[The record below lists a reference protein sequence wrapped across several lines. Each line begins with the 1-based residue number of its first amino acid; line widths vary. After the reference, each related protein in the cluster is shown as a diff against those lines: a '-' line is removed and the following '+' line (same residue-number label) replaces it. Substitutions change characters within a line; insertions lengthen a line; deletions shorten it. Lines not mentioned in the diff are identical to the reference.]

1 MDAFK
6 IKLTKIFIPFL
17 LTMIGIIVLYT
28 FFNWLFI
35 IKLDWGTMSNSVV
48 DFILPMLIIFLVIVT
63 VMTRPLKI
71 IQFKNT
77 NGTSAT
83 LLFMG
88 IAIYVPL
95 LLAQHYIEKATGE
108 LTVLNHIYEIDHL
121 PKTKY
126 YSLKEF
132 TLDKSKAGFSEK
144 IYLSGKHNQTL
155 NFKISFATPIFQ
167 KESDTIKRSTHYWL
181 CDQYHDDISNRKSD
195 DIKEKA
201 LSDFKMKC
209 IQEYNEKRLE
219 DFKYLERLKNT
230 TDTDDY
236 SGAAGKSKLNRDD
249 EDIFF
254 IAHKGNFEDRCGNR
268 LLWVFIVMG
277 IGALL
282 ILLILNFCKL
292 KSASALSKYLRK
304 QNPSRIREAFEDFQ
318 WLLPKEGFYM
328 SMLLI
333 YANVF
338 VFSIMVMNG
347 LGFSAF
353 SDIELIDWGSLFK
366 PDTLNGQ
373 WWRLLTYQFVNNGF
387 KALLF
392 NMSSLIFV
400 GLCLEP
406 LIGKKRILALYII
419 GGLSSGIAAL
429 SWNYYC
435 NVAGAAPAIF
445 ALYGFLLVL
454 VVMKIAVLDYNSKL
468 LYFVLASISLACA
481 FYIHYTLYAD
491 NSANIGGLLTGLF
504 IGAVGCEYIRKQV
517 KGKAKK

>member
-1 MDAFK
+1 MRDFK

-35 IKLDWGTMSNSVV
+35 IKLDWGTMSDSVV
-48 DFILPMLIIFLVIVT
+48 NFILPMFILFLVIVII
-63 VMTRPLKI
+63 MTRPLKL
-71 IQFKNT
+71 IQFKNPK
-77 NGTSAT
+77 GTSGV

-95 LLAQHYIEKATGE
+95 LLAQNYMEMATGE

-132 TLDKSKAGFSEK
+132 TLDKSKAGFNEM

-181 CDQYHDDISNRKSD
+181 CDQYQDDISNRKSN

-201 LSDFKMKC
+201 LTDFRIKC
-209 IQEYNEKRLE
+209 IREYNEKRLE

-236 SGAAGKSKLNRDD
+236 SGAVGKSKLNRDG

-277 IGALL
+277 IGSLL
-282 ILLILNFCKL
+282 ILLILSFCKL

-318 WLLPKEGFYM
+318 WLLPKEGFYV

-353 SDIELIDWGSLFK
+353 SDIELIYWGSLFK
-366 PDTLNGQ
+366 PDTVRGE

-387 KALLF
+387 KALLNSMF
-392 NMSSLIFV
+392 SLLFV
-400 GLCLEP
+400 GICLEP
-406 LIGKKRILALYII
+406 LIGKKRTLALYII
-419 GGLSSGIAAL
+419 GGLCGGIVGLGWEYYSNITGASGA
-429 SWNYYC
+429 
-435 NVAGAAPAIF
+435 VM

-454 VVMKIAVLDYNSKL
+454 VLMKVMTFESKLKL
-468 LYFVLASISLACA
+468 LYFGLASVSVAYTFYFKNTTYTSLS
-481 FYIHYTLYAD
+481 AD
-491 NSANIGGLLTGLF
+491 IGGLVTGLF
-504 IGAVGCEYIRKQV
+504 LGALGCETIKNSL
-517 KGKAKK
+517 KNN